1 MFTVKKIFMA
11 LIFLFAFTLV
21 STVHAESW
29 RFATVNAYGAWYI
42 DSDSLMIEKDA
53 DEFIFYTLVK
63 QELSA
68 KSREN
73 ARNPNL
79 NYKIFRE
86 EFKIHE
92 GVKYFRVGATT
103 NYTFDGKSYADPV
116 DTFDWDIISAGSVAE
131 YLYNTAYRFLERDYM
146 K

>member
-1 MFTVKKIFMA
+1 MKKIFAA
-11 LIFLFAFTLV
+11 LIFLCAFMLV

-29 RFATVNAYGAWYI
+29 RFATINAYGTWYV
-42 DSDSLMIEKDA
+42 DSDSIMIEKND
-53 DEFIFYTLVK
+53 DGEFIFYTLVK

-68 KSREN
+68 KAREN

-92 GVKYFRVGATT
+92 GIRYFRVGATT
-103 NYTFDGKSYADPV
+103 NYTFDGNSYTDPV
-116 DTFDWDIISAGSVAE
+116 DTFDWDIINEKSVAE
-131 YLYNTAYRFLERDYM
+131 YLYDTAYRFLQHD
-146 K
+146 